1 MRFTQFPETQL
12 RFGPVMDTGKLITLA
27 NGTVAV
33 ILANTAAVVARQV
46 QLDGTRRLSAE
57 STVALA
63 LAYGLIGLLSSI
75 APGAAWTRQQRQAP
89 GARNS
94 LRQGDRIVRNAGFRL
109 NRFSSCS

>member
-12 RFGPVMDTGKLITLA
+12 RVGLVMDTGKLITLA

-46 QLDGTRRLSAE
+46 QLGGTRRLSAE
-57 STVALA
+57 STIALA

-75 APGAAWTRQQRQAP
+75 APGAAWTRQQRLAP

-94 LRQGDRIVRNAGFRL
+94 LWQRDRIVRNVRFRL
-109 NRFSSCS
+109 NRSSSCS